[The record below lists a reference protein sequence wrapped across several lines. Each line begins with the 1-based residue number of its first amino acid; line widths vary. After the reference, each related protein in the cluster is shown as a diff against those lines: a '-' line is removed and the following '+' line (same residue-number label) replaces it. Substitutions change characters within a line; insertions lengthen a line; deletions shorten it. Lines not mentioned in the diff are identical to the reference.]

1 MHCFELS
8 PVIYLTSSWG
18 LKKRGGGESPKQFL
32 TAQHITVPF
41 LSSLLILY
49 FRFVLSGSD
58 VKLNVFHDSSTR
70 KIVECLDNGRDI
82 KPKIEKTK
90 YLYQRKI

>member
-1 MHCFELS
+1 MLCFELS

-18 LKKRGGGESPKQFL
+18 LKTNKKRGEESPKQFL
-32 TAQHITVPF
+32 TARHITVPF

-58 VKLNVFHDSSTR
+58 V
-70 KIVECLDNGRDI
+70 
-82 KPKIEKTK
+82 
-90 YLYQRKI
+90 